1 MLNQIKLE
9 SKEASYCSKVIWKK
23 RFEKKFYL
31 SLENYNGKLRDNF
44 FHETI
49 EILNKNFDKLFFI
62 ASGTLLGFI
71 RESDFIEWDD
81 NIDLSFYLE
90 KDSLNNLIKLQSIF
104 LEKNYI
110 ARIYTQKNYLKLSLF
125 KYGYKID
132 LCSISKIKN
141 FYVSNLY
148 KFPVDCLDQ
157 FKKIEF
163 KKVEVKI
170 PLKYEKY
177 LNYLYGDWKTPKKNH
192 YETIKSMTNL
202 YIVSLF
208 FNKLK
213 NIYIN
218 FKSIFAK

>member
-125 KYGYKID
+125 KYGYKVD

-170 PLKYEKY
+170 PLKEMYPSFRGRR
-177 LNYLYGDWKTPKKNH
+177 LNQPNFSNDYIEEITFLVGNKKN
-192 YETIKSMTNL
+192 E
-202 YIVSLF
+202 
-208 FNKLK
+208 
-213 NIYIN
+213 N
-218 FKSIFAK
+218 FKLLLDKIEFK